1 MLCNQLGRHQI
12 RRYIMPTQTN
22 SYEDQWILGLEEL
35 IINMTEELCSR
46 NYIVEINPYI
56 NNELKEKKEE
66 DNYDFYRPF
75 DTKGIDDIRLYLEME
90 ALLAAM

>member
-1 MLCNQLGRHQI
+1 
-12 RRYIMPTQTN
+12 MPTQTN
-22 SYEDQWILGLEEL
+22 SYEEQWILGLEEL
-35 IINMTEELCSR
+35 IINMTEELCSG

-56 NNELKEKKEE
+56 NNEPKEKKEE

-75 DTKGIDDIRLYLEME
+75 DTKAIEDVRLYLAME

>member
-35 IINMTEELCSR
+35 IINMTEELCSG
-46 NYIVEINPYI
+46 NYIVEIDPYI
-56 NNELKEKKEE
+56 L
-66 DNYDFYRPF
+66 
-75 DTKGIDDIRLYLEME
+75 T
-90 ALLAAM
+90 